1 MVDVSKISS
10 YVRTPHG
17 FRNLATGK
25 FASAAELA
33 AKRAGNL
40 PVPISHYS
48 RKSVPAVIEHTV
60 EEVAKKPSM
69 WKKAAKWGLIGL
81 GIAGLIGAG
90 VYLYKKYKD
99 SKNQAPVNP
108 NPTPVNP
115 APVKPTPKPVKPTP
129 VKPTPVK
136 QTPKPSET
144 HIVRDGENLWNIAK
158 QYLKDQHKND
168 PNYKPSNKEILA
180 KTEELMKLNNKH
192 YEQPLPSDSRKR
204 VVIIKPNEQIK
215 LN

>member
-1 MVDVSKISS
+1 MTNVGKIDS
-10 YVRTPHG
+10 YVRTPYG

-108 NPTPVNP
+108 NPTPV
-115 APVKPTPKPVKPTP
+115 KPTPKPVKPTP
-129 VKPTPVK
+129 VKP
-136 QTPKPSET
+136 TPKPSET

-168 PNYKPSNKEILA
+168 PNYKPSDKEILA

-192 YEQPLPSDSRKR
+192 YKQPLPSDSRKR